1 MNPYDPPLAESHDIG
16 DVDPSSIG
24 TITSRF
30 SFTSQH
36 LVDTLTR
43 FRSQHSGR
51 RLWRWFRFV
60 AAFIFV
66 LVAIV
71 GLFIPQYFAS
81 AFMVALAIFAF
92 FPHKIDDYLATRNF
106 RKSPHCNAQQII
118 HLSNDGFRAESEIE
132 QTNLKWAAF
141 SKAVIFNDGV
151 LLYRGP
157 KMVNWIPDATL
168 DSTDGPIRI
177 RKLLTGKLPTNHV
190 HPSPRKGFA

>member
-1 MNPYDPPLAESHDIG
+1 MENLNPYDPPLSESHDIG
-16 DVDPSSIG
+16 DINPSSVD

-36 LVDTLTR
+36 LIDTLTR

-51 RLWRWFRFV
+51 RLWRWLRWV

-66 LVAIV
+66 LVAIA

-106 RKSPHCNAQQII
+106 RRSPHCNAQQII
-118 HLSNDGFRAESEIE
+118 HLSDDGFRAESEIE
-132 QTNLKWAAF
+132 QTDLKWAAF
-141 SKAVIFNDGV
+141 SKAVIFSDGV

-168 DSTDGPIRI
+168 DSTDGPFRI
-177 RKLLTGKLPTNHV
+177 RKLLTEKLPTNHV
-190 HPSPRKGFA
+190 VNRSDR